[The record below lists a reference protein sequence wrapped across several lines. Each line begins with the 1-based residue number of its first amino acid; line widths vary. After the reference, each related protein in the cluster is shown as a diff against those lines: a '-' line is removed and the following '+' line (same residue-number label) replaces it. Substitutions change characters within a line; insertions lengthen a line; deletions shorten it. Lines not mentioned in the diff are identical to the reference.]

1 MAKSQKLPR
10 RTALR
15 TELAIAGGGLSGLS
29 LAIACAGAGIETV
42 VIDRENPAA
51 MMAAPY
57 DGRTTAIAHGS
68 KQVLSGIGVWGVLAA
83 EAEPI
88 REIRVADGASP
99 LFLHYDHRE
108 LGDQPLGYIVE
119 NRLLR
124 QALFERAS
132 ALDALTILAPLG
144 VEARDDEEGG
154 ATLRLSDGRVIHAA
168 LVIGADGRNSPLR
181 EAAGI
186 KAFRKAYGQT
196 AIVCTVRHEIPHRGV
211 AVEHFRSAGPFAILP
226 MTDNRSS
233 IVWTERSVDAPALL
247 ALNEAGFARE
257 LARRFGDHLGA
268 LEVEGAR
275 WSYPLA
281 LLHAE
286 RYTAPRLALIGDA
299 AHVIHPIA
307 GQGWNLGVRDI
318 AALAELLV
326 DAARLGVDLGG
337 GALLERYERWRRV
350 DNLTLTAV
358 TDGLNRL
365 FSNTFPPVRLIR
377 DLGLAAVDRAPRTK
391 RFFMRHAMGIVGD
404 LPRLVRGE
412 AL

>member
-1 MAKSQKLPR
+1 MRA
-10 RTALR
+10 
-15 TELAIAGGGLSGLS
+15 ELAIAGGGLSGLS

-57 DGRTTAIAHGS
+57 DGRTTAVAHGS
-68 KQVLSGIGVWGVLAA
+68 KQVLSGIGVWGALAA
-83 EAEPI
+83 EAGPI
-88 REIRVADGASP
+88 REIRVADDASP

-124 QALFERAS
+124 QALFERANTL
-132 ALDALTILAPLG
+132 AALTILAPLG

-154 ATLRLSDGRVIHAA
+154 ATLRLSDGRAIHAA

-186 KAFRKAYGQT
+186 RAFRKAYGQT

-226 MTDNRSS
+226 MTGNRSS

-268 LEVEGAR
+268 LAVEGAR
-275 WSYPLA
+275 WSYPLT

-326 DAARLGVDLGG
+326 DAARLGMDLGG

-377 DLGLAAVDRAPRTK
+377 DLGLAAVDHAPRTK
-391 RFFMRHAMGIVGD
+391 RFLMRHAMGIVGD
-404 LPRLVRGE
+404 LPRLIRGE